1 MKIMGTQA
9 FDESINIKPVTKGRL
24 FGKTFMIENRLG
36 WKNMLKSGDVVSVKR
51 EGETQATP
59 YVFLSYDDIM
69 KFDYIK
75 VFGIYTH
82 YVKDAKQGILLRY
95 DLLSDS
101 FRHYRIKSFF
111 DENMTM
117 RFESTRITEIRRS
130 KTKPKQP
137 FTRDYVISLETAEKS
152 LVAIYKESHS
162 VDEGLH
168 ISPVTRERL
177 FDTAAIPRI
186 YERDGWKNLL
196 KNGDIVV
203 TRDKSYVYVSKQI
216 FEEQGYSEQMNIYR
230 KDVESEEGFFV
241 RYGLGEKYGNDL
253 AYVKLSSLSDTALCS
268 FDSALL
274 AGGVL
279 IMAIYRPQ
287 NPPLKSDKFIEY
299 AKDIT
304 RLLVPNGSEESNYK
318 FIKLKNYLN
327 SYGGDKCMF
336 TRKGGAIQDSI

>member
-9 FDESINIKPVTKGRL
+9 FNESINIKPVTKGRL
-24 FGKTFMIENRLG
+24 GVSTIPIADKLG
-36 WKNMLKSGDVVSVKR
+36 WKKLLKSGDHVYVKR
-51 EGETQATP
+51 FGNTYGTP
-59 YVFLSYDDIM
+59 YMFLSYDDI
-69 KFDYIK
+69 KNFNYLD
-75 VFGIYTH
+75 VFGFRGELEDTM
-82 YVKDAKQGILLRY
+82 KEGILLRY
-95 DLLSDS
+95 DVRTDS
-101 FRHYRIKSFF
+101 FGYYRITSFF
-111 DENMTM
+111 DETMTLH
-117 RFESTRITEIRRS
+117 FEDTRITEIRRS
-130 KTKPKQP
+130 RTKPKQP
-137 FTRDYVISLETAEKS
+137 FTRDYVISLETAKKS
-152 LVAIYKESHS
+152 LVAIYKENHS

-196 KNGDIVV
+196 KNGDIVI
-203 TRDKSYVYVSKQI
+203 TRDKSYVYVSKQS
-216 FEEQGYSEQMNIYR
+216 FEEQGYSEQMNIYI

-241 RYGLGEKYGNDL
+241 RYGFGEKYGNDL

-304 RLLVPNGSEESNYK
+304 RLLVPNGNEESNYK

-327 SYGGDKCMF
+327 GYGGDKCMF
-336 TRKGGAIQDSI
+336 TRKGGAIQDLI